1 MKLSTLLSASLTVIA
16 MSCSALSMADDPR
29 YQSGNMP
36 SRGLFGMP
44 VPQQWTG
51 ARPTSYMNGY
61 ARGNCPN
68 GQCGT
73 AACPNGNCATGN
85 CPNGNCSAGACANGQ
100 CGTAACPNGQCGVGY
115 GARSGSAC
123 PNGNCGIN
131 GTAGRAPRYPT
142 AGASSDWAPRT
153 TRNLADPYRRSGSL
167 NDEAG
172 WTQRSLRPVLDP
184 VNDTLRSRY
193 NREELDL
200 NSEYFRGNNGFDRD
214 NDRYRPSSRDWNGSS
229 DRSMEAPAP
238 STRSSRI

>member
-1 MKLSTLLSASLTVIA
+1 MAIARTDNAVQRPVQTETARRELSEWKLLRRRLCERTVWNRR
-16 MSCSALSMADDPR
+16 L
-29 YQSGNMP
+29 
-36 SRGLFGMP
+36 
-44 VPQQWTG
+44 
-51 ARPTSYMNGY
+51 
-61 ARGNCPN
+61 
-68 GQCGT
+68 
-73 AACPNGNCATGN
+73 
-85 CPNGNCSAGACANGQ
+85 
-100 CGTAACPNGQCGVGY
+100 PNGQCGVGY

-131 GTAGRAPRYPT
+131 GTAGRTPRYPT
-142 AGASSDWAPRT
+142 AGLSSDWAPRT
-153 TRNLADPYRRSGSL
+153 GRNLADPYRRSGSL

-184 VNDTLRSRY
+184 VNDTFRSRY